1 MSRSRTDVPLLWT
14 LRAVAALAGA
24 ITLLIVAFLILEA
37 WPALQ
42 SPGIAHFLTDSS
54 WFPAST
60 APQFNLL
67 PMVVGTLVATLG
79 AMLLATPL
87 GVAAALFSRFYAPPV
102 VATWFRRLLELLAGI
117 PSVVYGFW
125 GLVVLTPLIRQWA
138 PPGQSLL
145 AAILI
150 LSLMILPTIALLS
163 ETALRSIPRAYLQG
177 AASLGLSRWATVIG
191 VALPAARTGIASSI
205 LLAAGRA
212 IGETMAVLMVAGNI
226 VQVPDS
232 LFAPVRTLTANI
244 ALELGYA
251 LEGHRAALFV
261 SGLILL
267 VLILLLVSLSR
278 WIMREELNVT
288 AGIEPYN
295 EEARAPHG

>member
-1 MSRSRTDVPLLWT
+1 MSRSRTDLPLLWT
-14 LRAVAALAGA
+14 LRMLAALAGA

-42 SPGIAHFLTDSS
+42 TPGLSHFLTDAS

-60 APQFNLL
+60 TPQFNLV
-67 PMVVGTLVATLG
+67 PMVAGTLAATLG

-87 GVAAALFSRFYAPPV
+87 GIAAALFSRFYAPPT

-145 AAILI
+145 AAILV

-163 ETALRSIPRAYLQG
+163 ETALRSVPRAYLQG
-177 AASLGLSRWATVIG
+177 AAALGLSRWATIRG
-191 VALPAARTGIASSI
+191 VALPAAHCGIVSSI

-226 VQVPDS
+226 VKVPDS

-251 LEGHRAALFV
+251 LDGHRAALFV

-267 VLILLLVSLSR
+267 ALIVLLVSMSD
-278 WIMREELNVT
+278 WIMRDDPASAPDTSTEVRELQ
-288 AGIEPYN
+288 
-295 EEARAPHG
+295 HG